1 MSWEICCFVRDN
13 GAGFDPEYGHKLFQL
28 FQRLHLVTEFAG
40 TGVGLASVKQIVERH
55 GGRVWAEGSRGGGA
69 TFYFTLSQ

>member
-1 MSWEICCFVRDN
+1 M
-13 GAGFDPEYGHKLFQL
+13 LFQL
-28 FQRLHLVTEFAG
+28 FQRLHSVTEFTG

-55 GGRVWAEGSRGGGA
+55 GGRVWPQGSRGGGA